1 MAKNKQ
7 RFRSLATR
15 LSINIIILGAV
26 IFITVLGANYILSR
40 SLLEE
45 YVGELARTTAAST
58 VKEIETVFSSVAT
71 SADSLAAVVTRSDIS
86 EQQIKDSIRAFLKIN
101 PDIFGM
107 TVALE
112 PKLIFPG
119 KGVVGIENTH
129 VVTADG
135 LEQLGQFPDEI
146 MEIL

>member
-1 MAKNKQ
+1 MAKIKQ

-71 SADSLAAVVTRSDIS
+71 SDQISANSRSRTR
-86 EQQIKDSIRAFLKIN
+86 FVH
-101 PDIFGM
+101 F
-107 TVALE
+107 
-112 PKLIFPG
+112 
-119 KGVVGIENTH
+119 
-129 VVTADG
+129 
-135 LEQLGQFPDEI
+135 
-146 MEIL
+146 